1 MSYRKYITPNTITVL
16 YLILGGLWIIY
27 SDKWVAD
34 LTSDVDQLNVMQ
46 TYKGWFYISITA
58 LLLHLLMWK
67 HHQYVVDT
75 SEMLKATERKFE
87 KIFWQHPNPMILVDK
102 ADCKIVRGNKIFYD
116 VFGIPAAKLS
126 DFYLR
131 DLFKTEVLDKI
142 LSNLRKS
149 RRDNYIGIFEAHKV
163 NKSILKV
170 DVTAFELQFENES
183 FWLITLDDVT
193 AELQNKEE
201 VLELTKNLEK
211 KVLERTYELRN
222 ANDELEAFTYSVS
235 HDLRA
240 PLRAIDGFSQ
250 TVIEDYGNSLEGPA
264 LGYLERVRNASQ
276 KMAVLIDDLLRL
288 SRISRTNVQLKK
300 VDLSDIAQQTA
311 DQEKAAY
318 SEKNYRVKIQE
329 GLTAL
334 TDDGLVR
341 ILIQNLLSNAF
352 KYSSKVEEPTIEFG
366 AATKRGKSY
375 YFVRDTGIGFE
386 SQHFE
391 KILQPFQRL
400 HMDNEY
406 QGVGIGLATV
416 DRIIKKLKGDL
427 IVESNPGSGS
437 TFYFYLGENS

>member
-34 LTSDVDQLNVMQ
+34 LTSDFDQLNVMQ

-102 ADCKIVRGNKIFYD
+102 VDCKIVRGNKIFYD
-116 VFGIPAAKLS
+116 VFGIPAAKLN

-149 RRDNYIGIFEAHKV
+149 RRDNNIGIFEAHKV

-183 FWLITLDDVT
+183 FWLITVDDVT
-193 AELQNKEE
+193 AELQNREQ

-211 KVLERTYELRN
+211 KVRERTYELRN

-264 LGYLERVRNASQ
+264 LGYLERVRKASQ

-300 VDLSDIAQQTA
+300 VDLSVIAQQIA

-318 SEKNYRVKIQE
+318 SEKNYRVNIQG

-352 KYSSKVEEPTIEFG
+352 KYSSKVEEPIIEFG
-366 AATKRGKSY
+366 VTSKRGKNY
-375 YFVRDTGIGFE
+375 YFVRDSGIGFE
-386 SQHFE
+386 SQQVE

-406 QGVGIGLATV
+406 HGVGIGLATV